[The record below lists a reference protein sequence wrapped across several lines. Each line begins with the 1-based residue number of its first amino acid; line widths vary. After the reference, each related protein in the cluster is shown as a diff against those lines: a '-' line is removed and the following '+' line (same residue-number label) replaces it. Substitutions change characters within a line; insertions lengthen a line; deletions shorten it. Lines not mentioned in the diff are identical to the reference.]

1 MNNKELV
8 SVVITTHKRPKII
21 SRAIRSVF
29 NQSYKNFEVII
40 VDDNPIDCI
49 EKDET
54 QIIVNN
60 FLTQANIRYI
70 DLQGNFGYGLARNV
84 GMRESQGKYIAFLD
98 DDDEWLPHKLAKQ
111 VKHIQEDSSIGMV
124 YCRSVNLK
132 ENGEIYK
139 SSKRKLPSGY
149 IFEQI
154 LAQDIIGATS
164 KVLVRKSCIDLIGPL
179 NELTPTRADHDFFLR
194 IAQKYKIGL
203 VDEVL
208 VNFYIEGNR
217 LSRDFEKKLAG
228 WKFFFESWEEDLKQY
243 PKAMKSQKFKY
254 NYEIGKI
261 LFLKGETKKSK
272 QFFKEAIALKPYML
286 KAYFLL
292 FCSSLSIPSN
302 KIGLK

>member
-1 MNNKELV
+1 MGKLELV
-8 SVVITTHKRPKII
+8 SVIVTTYKRANLI
-21 SRAIRSVF
+21 SRAILSVLS
-29 NQSYKNFEVII
+29 QSYKHYEVLI
-40 VDDNPIDCI
+40 VDDNPVGCI
-49 EKDET
+49 EKKET
-54 QIIVNN
+54 QAVVRK
-60 FLTQANIRYI
+60 FLGQANIRYI
-70 DLQGNFGYGLARNV
+70 DLQGNFGYALARNV
-84 GMRESQGKYIAFLD
+84 GIRESKGKYIAFLD
-98 DDDEWLPHKLAKQ
+98 DDDEWLPHKLTEQ
-111 VKHIQEDSSIGMV
+111 VKCIQEDSSIGMV

-139 SSKRKLPSGY
+139 SNKKKLPSGY
-149 IFEQI
+149 IFEKI

-164 KVLVRKSCIDLIGPL
+164 KVLVRKSCIDLIGSL

-194 IAQKYKIGL
+194 ISKKYKIGL

-228 WKFFFESWEEDLKQY
+228 WKFFFASWEEELKKY
-243 PKAMKSQKFKY
+243 PKAMKSQKFKF

-272 QFFKEAIALKPYML
+272 QFFKKAIALKPYML

-292 FCSSLSIPSN
+292 FCSYLNISSN